1 MRSEYTRPIHV
12 VIGVDLAKSTKH
24 ILLYVLHILL
34 LSQLVASILAA
45 EKEVYKNT
53 SASFHVDPLLAC
65 KVSFAIV
72 K

>member
-1 MRSEYTRPIHV
+1 MRSEYAHARPIHV

-34 LSQLVASILAA
+34 SQLVASILAA

-53 SASFHVDPLLAC
+53 SASFYVDPLLAW
-65 KVSFAIV
+65 KG
-72 K
+72 

>member
-24 ILLYVLHILL
+24 ILLYILHIL

-53 SASFHVDPLLAC
+53 SASFHVGPLLAC